1 MLPAVISIIASALP
15 SLIEQVAKAPQMQEP
30 KAKVTAEEITK
41 QVIEAIKV
49 DPTLQP
55 KPIVASKSFWW
66 GMLNVVA
73 PPAIAYLAQ
82 VDFSTSNLGL
92 PIVVGLMLNG
102 VVQIA
107 LRYVTTRP
115 IG

>member
-1 MLPAVISIIASALP
+1 MLPAIISIIATALP
-15 SLIEQVAKAPQMQEP
+15 SLIEQVAKAPQQTAP
-30 KAKVTAEEITK
+30 TAKVTAEEITK

-66 GMLNVVA
+66 GMINVVA

-82 VDFSTSNLGL
+82 VDFSSGLGL

>member
-1 MLPAVISIIASALP
+1 MLPAIISIIATALP

-82 VDFSTSNLGL
+82 VDFSSGLGL

-107 LRYVTTRP
+107 LRYITTRP
-115 IG
+115 IA